1 MLCYN
6 EKEKNMN
13 NLGTNNLYS
22 GIQAMSLPVRY
33 IKKKQP
39 VKNTVKTPMNF
50 VSTNLVTSKKIP
62 SHINIQKT
70 VIEQPYN
77 LNKEKQS
84 GAMTEIYVPSDEI
97 RKALYAQK
105 QKKRMASQN
114 IYAERKHKESSK
126 NIPVANNELTDEDII
141 AALFVIGICMGII
154 EVASHIDFEREE
166 NLKQLVAE
174 YEQQEQKKIEHQEYD
189 NRMWASTIWTMR
201 QIAADDAEKENL
213 YDLWL
218 QDRDWINEL
227 NKAVAEY
234 EKSVQ
239 QKTKQ
244 YNHTLKAYGMVPT
257 KKKKQTKKTKNPKG
271 KRETFVLKGGSMPKR
286 YVAPKPVCKRAL
298 KDMAAL
304 FNGARRDIAIMQ
316 TPGKIR

>member
-1 MLCYN
+1 M
-6 EKEKNMN
+6 
-13 NLGTNNLYS
+13 G
-22 GIQAMSLPVRY
+22 LPVRY

-50 VSTNLVTSKKIP
+50 VPTNLVISKKIP
-62 SHINIQKT
+62 SHANTQKS

-84 GAMTEIYVPSDEI
+84 GAMIETYIPSDEI
-97 RKALYAQK
+97 RKALSAQSR
-105 QKKRMASQN
+105 KKRIVSQTIN
-114 IYAERKHKESSK
+114 TNRKHKESSK
-126 NIPVANNELTDEDII
+126 TVPVANNEFTDDDII
-141 AALFVIGICMGII
+141 ATLFIIGICMGII
-154 EVASHIDFEREE
+154 EVASYIDFEREE

-174 YEQQEQKKIEHQEYD
+174 YEQQEQKKIEHQEHD
-189 NRMWASTIWTMR
+189 NRTWAGTIWTMR

-239 QKTKQ
+239 PKTKE
-244 YNHTLKAYGMVPT
+244 YNHALNAYGMLPT

-286 YVAPKPVCKRAL
+286 YMAPKQPCKRAL
-298 KDMAAL
+298 KDIAAL

-316 TPGKIR
+316 NPGKIR

>member
-1 MLCYN
+1 MGTENVYN
-6 EKEKNMN
+6 D
-13 NLGTNNLYS
+13 
-22 GIQAMSLPVRY
+22 IQAMSLPVRY
-33 IKKKQP
+33 IKKKKP
-39 VKNTVKTPMNF
+39 GKNTAKTPMNF

-114 IYAERKHKESSK
+114 INAERKFKETSK
-126 NIPVANNELTDEDII
+126 TAPVANNELTDEDII
-141 AALFVIGICMGII
+141 AALFVNGICMGIT
-154 EVASHIDFEREE
+154 EVTSYIDFEREE

-189 NRMWASTIWTMR
+189 NRMWAGTIWTMR

-239 QKTKQ
+239 QKTKE
-244 YNHTLKAYGMVPT
+244 YNHTLKAYGMLPT

-271 KRETFVLKGGSMPKR
+271 KRETFVLQGGSMPKR
-286 YVAPKPVCKRAL
+286 YVAPKPACKRAL

-316 TPGKIR
+316 NPGKIR

>member
-1 MLCYN
+1 MSFTLLYYN

-22 GIQAMSLPVRY
+22 GIQAMGLPVRY

-50 VSTNLVTSKKIP
+50 VSTNPVISKKVP

-84 GAMTEIYVPSDEI
+84 GAMTETYVPSDEI
-97 RKALYAQK
+97 RKVLSAQSR
-105 QKKRMASQN
+105 KKRIVSQTIN
-114 IYAERKHKESSK
+114 TNRKHKESSK
-126 NIPVANNELTDEDII
+126 NIPVTNDEFTDEDII
-141 AALFVIGICMGII
+141 ATL
-154 EVASHIDFEREE
+154 SYIDFEREE

-189 NRMWASTIWTMR
+189 NRMWAGTIWTMR

-244 YNHTLKAYGMVPT
+244 YNHTLTAYGMLPT
-257 KKKKQTKKTKNPKG
+257 QKKKQTKKTKNPKG
-271 KRETFVLKGGSMPKR
+271 KRETFVLKGGSMPER
-286 YVAPKPVCKRAL
+286 YVAPKPACKRAL

-304 FNGARRDIAIMQ
+304 FNNAQRYIPTMQ
-316 TPGKIR
+316 NPGKIR